1 VPATIRFDD
10 NPGADGNYAEITA
23 AKVSADIPLI
33 AFDGFK
39 NVFLALNAS
48 VSSAKQF
55 LFGFDGTGKLNAEAV
70 TFSARAPPLDPKT
83 GLKFALTLK
92 ETLKA
97 PVLSGGDVKNLQAFK
112 EFEFKN
118 IVLRDHGATAVTT
131 LFSADTPVEVFK
143 APSMENYAFALLPGA
158 FSWDSIIPGIKRI
171 PLHAARVT
179 DTAMIMVPLAT
190 MKFDNSK
197 NRNEYTHVN
206 DLPAVIRER
215 IEQVPNSK
223 EEVNGKTDWVNL
235 TDGLNLFTKVDVAS
249 SKHMK
254 ALFDLVGVKE
264 RHIGLKGRIS
274 PNVFWVMPEK
284 VGAQLKEDKK
294 VHQEIIKTME
304 IVTTLPGIKIAKLDQ
319 VFEVDEGTFTFKGQP
334 VFDRMNA
341 GTDTGDVE
349 VAAILS
355 SPSRFTIPSPLKGAP
370 PLKVFKLQTNIH
382 KGIEDRSFEIKV
394 EGVTGIDWK
403 QAFGIP
409 FFNLNKLGVDFT
421 LNQAKNEED
430 EKTKK
435 TKVGALTLVGGVSA
449 EVQVGDA
456 EIKTVGQLVFE
467 DGKFHDLVFQAP
479 NAVQLAKLPGLGH
492 VPFINELE
500 VENMSLSLAGAFTG
514 MTVKWPRMGIHG
526 QAGVMTLEK
535 TTVLMVR
542 GSAIELKKIAPV
554 PDVFNIKFPQA
565 LFAISAQP
573 GGKGDLGKFELT
585 NLPDAARQML
595 AGIIDNPGDE
605 VPIRDGLNLLGAVTK
620 EVIPKAL
627 RDPLNEKFA
636 IFDAV
641 DGPLILAG
649 VIDGLLVGKPKI
661 GLYAQLPGFKFPK
674 GQPWERVISFD
685 RVGTSF
691 FLDLNVATTI
701 FRAGVQGNSEVSIP
715 HLNDPRRVDKLK
727 FAGEAYM
734 NLDLVTF
741 VPAIKFAGYM
751 DGEWRKPMGINDNFT
766 MINPAFLIG
775 ADTDG
780 SVEFGVGASAN
791 WKVRGGKKDL
801 RFDVDFV
808 TNINFSSSIPLPK
821 KLGLVYK
828 ASELSLLTRF
838 EIEEAMLRGVLT
850 GPMADVAMEAL
861 IDPNA
866 KKAARDLQEQL
877 RKTSLIDIM
886 QLDKPPIPNVVFKNV
901 NLFFATPGAVIPG
914 REDTLD
920 TIGLRAGGEM
930 SIDMLGQTHRLG
942 AVDYRLTLTDGIII
956 KADIEPRKLG
966 PLKLK
971 NAKIDVQANIKSLP
985 HFKIRGDVDL
995 LGLTETLDINLSKDK
1010 IGFFYNK
1017 DLGPLLKLAVNART
1031 EGEDLFRAKD
1041 FVVEASVEQGLHD
1054 LLLETVNSNM
1064 PVPPLVRDIINTT
1077 NSMTPLRITGAK
1089 FRGALVEFIKG
1100 RPLTLELDH
1109 RIFGEKMEP
1118 AVATVK
1124 PIWNVSSPLEAFPTV
1139 PVTLALGNSFLN
1151 YLERHPVDV
1160 SKVIPAVGPLT
1171 LQEAS
1176 LRVER
1181 NTARGHAREFVIRG
1195 RSELLGATRDT
1206 ALRFYNTGMVL
1217 EEEIA
1222 VAQLWNS
1229 SLYGEV
1235 LAPKLGKI
1243 DDIRYNGEFKAD
1255 FYSWLKKSVGGAL
1268 DSHFKKVGSG
1278 LDVAQKKLD
1287 EAKNWAS
1294 EVDVHIGRARQH
1306 AINERERILRPL
1318 RDAEAAVRR
1327 ASDDVDYARRRARAE
1342 EDWID
1347 DNCCGWGTNWFKVG
1361 AHKAAEA
1368 FWWATY
1374 GVAKAAL
1381 WTAEKFLEG
1390 LRRTIEIIPIDLHP
1404 VVVFWK
1410 GVKVTA
1416 LGALEIAKGA
1426 VSFAQAVNTTVAD
1439 AVNKLI
1445 NVVAG
1450 AKILVVN
1457 KAIYWGTMKSG
1468 DLNVDLNF
1476 DLFNWRNLELNGLRV
1491 NLKDPTRTNLT
1502 GLAMAALKIVKKED
1516 KLLQE
1521 ASRLPA
1527 LAPRM
1532 VQPSNLVFTEAAVL
1546 AVKDNEQK
1554 ALAAIQQLRQQQAE
1568 ADIAVLERKS
1578 ALTPEE
1584 IAERIRR
1591 IDALAK
1597 LEVPKKYYHPGE
1609 EIVARLAASKTYEK
1623 NAWVGMMPANV
1634 SRGDVKVNT
1643 NARTAYENLNKR
1655 TGGTIKF
1662 KAPREYGEYSIRLNT
1677 GEVRGREVRTVDFV
1691 VERVPVAQA
1700 LKLSIPP
1707 GGIIDARF
1715 VAPKRYP
1722 HDAWFGIVPANIP
1735 HGREAANDANN
1746 KGFVYTETRV
1756 EDVVQFTVPKEL
1768 GAYDLRLND
1777 NDNNG
1782 KETASAPFRVELQ
1795 PKVLLKKIGFV
1806 TGEGIKVGYEAPWS
1820 YPTDAWIGLVPSDV
1834 AHGKETANDARDVAR
1849 ANMNSQS
1856 RGDFVLTAPEAPG
1869 KYDVRMHTNDNGGD
1883 EVYSLTVSV
1892 EEVAIAI
1899 KKTEFI
1905 PGEDIEIAFKSPS
1918 FYPGTAWIGI
1928 YPADA
1933 PRNELGQKDPRILSY
1948 DLTRL
1953 KTTGTLT
1960 FPAPAE
1966 AGHYEVRFNDDG
1978 GNGEDGNPKGNEGKG
1993 GREVR
1998 VLKFVVEPAAVSS
2011 VKQDFIPGEPMSVDY
2026 VVPSW
2031 YPATSW
2037 VALVPSNAPKQTR
2050 GVNEPVNKEHHALP
2064 ITGDE
2069 RARRTAENDPNKRAR
2084 RGRLTFTAPEPGL
2097 YDLRLNDDGGNG
2109 EDGTFKGFA
2118 GKAGGKD
2125 VRLAT
2130 FTVEPATVLP
2140 KKNDY
2145 IPGELIVVSADVPS
2159 FYSSYAFLS
2168 LVKADAGNV
2177 GGHQDKAIVEMHAL
2191 PATAAEQ
2198 TRARNETDPLKK
2210 YRKKQLTF
2218 TAPEAGLYELR
2229 FSDDGGNGVDG
2240 LFKGFGGKTGG
2251 KDVRLAT
2258 IRVEPVSVT
2267 PRKNDFI
2274 PREPIKVAF
2283 EAPSWY
2289 SDASFISL
2297 VKTGDKLSGGHADAK
2312 IMQRHDLKRTTTDIA
2327 KAKNDHPLRKYRTGE
2342 VVFTAPEPGTYD
2354 LLFDDD
2360 GGNGDDGK
2368 FTGFGGQAG
2377 GKTVRLATL
2386 RVEPATIT
2394 PKKLEFIP
2402 RETISMKLEVPSFY
2416 SDDAIVGLV
2425 KATDGVVKGQGD
2437 AALIQFAKLGATDG
2451 EKTRAQTE
2459 TDPLKKF
2466 RVKEITFPAPEPGTY
2481 HLRFNDDGGNGE
2493 DGKFKG
2499 FGGKT
2504 GGQDVRFAEIKI
2516 EPVLVKPTKDKYI
2529 PRERIK
2535 VAWNAPSWYSAD
2547 SWITLVKED
2556 AKPATAGHTE
2566 PSIIEMHKMRIT
2578 PKDAELR
2585 RTEPDPLKRYRKDE
2599 FVFTAPDPGVYHL
2612 RLNDD
2617 GGNGEDGA
2625 FKGFAGKGDGKE
2637 VRFAS
2642 FTIEPA
2648 SVTTPKDKFI
2658 PGETIDISYV
2668 VPHWYSDQSFVS
2680 LVKADPRAKR
2690 PAPTLKEHQK
2700 LTQGRTEEA
2709 EAKLRNDVKGQK
2721 NARIIQFAAMK
2732 ATAADKGRA
2741 EKETDPLKRFRKG
2754 SMTFTAPEPGTYELR
2769 LNDDGGNGEDG
2780 TFKGY
2785 GGKTPDKDGKVG
2797 GKGVRLALITVE
2809 PVSVASDRTGYVP
2822 DEPIQVTW
2830 QAPSW
2835 YGDFIWAS
2843 LVKADAPHETLGW
2856 NQEGLIQR
2864 QRLRRTPD
2872 DRSRAEREFDP
2883 MKRFRSGTFT
2893 FVTPKEPG
2901 TYQVRIN
2908 DDGGNGK
2915 DGTFTGFQGK
2925 GGGKEI
2931 RVTEFTV
2938 EEVGLTL
2945 AKQSVQPGDT
2955 LDLAFKAPS
2964 FYDKT
2969 AWLAIVEA
2977 SVPNGD
2983 EGRNFRRRVRP
2994 DEGLLVRT
3002 GNSRS
3007 TRSHYTL
3014 DGKTEGSLNLNTPE
3028 EIGAYEIRLHDAR
3041 DGGREVLVAEFFV
3054 DPAPAIAPAKPQ
3066 FFVGETIS
3074 LTFQASKGFK
3084 NHAWIGIVPADTAH
3098 GNETINQRARLSRKN
3113 LNRRDKGSMTL
3124 SSILQPGRYDIR
3136 MFDSNDNGNEVAS
3149 VTIEVVPRQTN

>member
-1 VPATIRFDD
+1 
-10 NPGADGNYAEITA
+10 
-23 AKVSADIPLI
+23 
-33 AFDGFK
+33 
-39 NVFLALNAS
+39 
-48 VSSAKQF
+48 
-55 LFGFDGTGKLNAEAV
+55 
-70 TFSARAPPLDPKT
+70 
-83 GLKFALTLK
+83 
-92 ETLKA
+92 
-97 PVLSGGDVKNLQAFK
+97 
-112 EFEFKN
+112 
-118 IVLRDHGATAVTT
+118 
-131 LFSADTPVEVFK
+131 
-143 APSMENYAFALLPGA
+143 
-158 FSWDSIIPGIKRI
+158 
-171 PLHAARVT
+171 
-179 DTAMIMVPLAT
+179 
-190 MKFDNSK
+190 
-197 NRNEYTHVN
+197 
-206 DLPAVIRER
+206 
-215 IEQVPNSK
+215 
-223 EEVNGKTDWVNL
+223 
-235 TDGLNLFTKVDVAS
+235 
-249 SKHMK
+249 
-254 ALFDLVGVKE
+254 
-264 RHIGLKGRIS
+264 
-274 PNVFWVMPEK
+274 
-284 VGAQLKEDKK
+284 
-294 VHQEIIKTME
+294 
-304 IVTTLPGIKIAKLDQ
+304 
-319 VFEVDEGTFTFKGQP
+319 
-334 VFDRMNA
+334 
-341 GTDTGDVE
+341 
-349 VAAILS
+349 
-355 SPSRFTIPSPLKGAP
+355 
-370 PLKVFKLQTNIH
+370 
-382 KGIEDRSFEIKV
+382 
-394 EGVTGIDWK
+394 
-403 QAFGIP
+403 
-409 FFNLNKLGVDFT
+409 
-421 LNQAKNEED
+421 
-430 EKTKK
+430 
-435 TKVGALTLVGGVSA
+435 
-449 EVQVGDA
+449 
-456 EIKTVGQLVFE
+456 VFE

-715 HLNDPRRVDKLK
+715 HLNDPRKVDKLK

-828 ASELSLLTRF
+828 ASELSLLTRL

-866 KKAARDLQEQL
+866 KKAARDLQAQL
-877 RKTSLIDIM
+877 RKASLIDIM
-886 QLDKPPIPNVVFKNV
+886 QLDKLPIPNVVFKDV

-920 TIGLRAGGEM
+920 TIGLRAGGKM
-930 SIDMLGQTHRLG
+930 SVNMLGETHRLG

-956 KADIEPRKLG
+956 KADIEPRDLG

-1054 LLLETVNSNM
+1054 LLLDTVNSNM

-1181 NTARGHAREFVIRG
+1181 NTVRGHAREFVIRG

-1235 LAPKLGKI
+1235 LAPKLGMI

-1287 EAKNWAS
+1287 EAKNWAN

-1591 IDALAK
+1591 IDALAR

-1609 EIVARLAASKTYEK
+1609 EIVARFAASKTYEK

-1677 GEVRGREVRTVDFV
+1677 GEERGREVRTVDFV

-1722 HDAWFGIVPANIP
+1722 RDAWFGIVPANIP

-1856 RGDFVLTAPEAPG
+1856 RGDFVLTAPEVPG

-1960 FPAPAE
+1960 FPAPPE

-2011 VKQDFIPGEPMSVDY
+2011 VKQDFIPGEPMTVDY

-2064 ITGDE
+2064 ITGDD

-2109 EDGTFKGFA
+2109 EDGKFTGFQ
-2118 GKAGGKD
+2118 GRGGGKE
-2125 VRLAT
+2125 VRLAQVR
-2130 FTVEPATVLP
+2130 VEPVGLVPRKFAF
-2140 KKNDY
+2140 
-2145 IPGELIVVSADVPS
+2145 IPREKIAVRFTAPS
-2159 FYSSYAFLS
+2159 FYSDNSFIS
-2168 LVKADAGNV
+2168 LVRKGAPAVADGHADTSIIEYHEMKGDRGRATNPDPV
-2177 GGHQDKAIVEMHAL
+2177 QRARKGELEFTAPRPGTYELRLNDDGGYQDKAIVEMHAL

-2198 TRARNETDPLKK
+2198 TRAQNETDPLKK

-2258 IRVEPVSVT
+2258 IRVEPVSV
-2267 PRKNDFI
+2267 
-2274 PREPIKVAF
+2274 
-2283 EAPSWY
+2283 
-2289 SDASFISL
+2289 
-2297 VKTGDKLSGGHADAK
+2297 
-2312 IMQRHDLKRTTTDIA
+2312 
-2327 KAKNDHPLRKYRTGE
+2327 
-2342 VVFTAPEPGTYD
+2342 
-2354 LLFDDD
+2354 
-2360 GGNGDDGK
+2360 
-2368 FTGFGGQAG
+2368 
-2377 GKTVRLATL
+2377 
-2386 RVEPATIT
+2386 
-2394 PKKLEFIP
+2394 
-2402 RETISMKLEVPSFY
+2402 
-2416 SDDAIVGLV
+2416 
-2425 KATDGVVKGQGD
+2425 
-2437 AALIQFAKLGATDG
+2437 
-2451 EKTRAQTE
+2451 
-2459 TDPLKKF
+2459 
-2466 RVKEITFPAPEPGTY
+2466 
-2481 HLRFNDDGGNGE
+2481 
-2493 DGKFKG
+2493 
-2499 FGGKT
+2499 
-2504 GGQDVRFAEIKI
+2504 
-2516 EPVLVKPTKDKYI
+2516 
-2529 PRERIK
+2529 
-2535 VAWNAPSWYSAD
+2535 
-2547 SWITLVKED
+2547 
-2556 AKPATAGHTE
+2556 
-2566 PSIIEMHKMRIT
+2566 
-2578 PKDAELR
+2578 
-2585 RTEPDPLKRYRKDE
+2585 
-2599 FVFTAPDPGVYHL
+2599 
-2612 RLNDD
+2612 
-2617 GGNGEDGA
+2617 
-2625 FKGFAGKGDGKE
+2625 
-2637 VRFAS
+2637 
-2642 FTIEPA
+2642 
-2648 SVTTPKDKFI
+2648 
-2658 PGETIDISYV
+2658 
-2668 VPHWYSDQSFVS
+2668 
-2680 LVKADPRAKR
+2680 
-2690 PAPTLKEHQK
+2690 
-2700 LTQGRTEEA
+2700 
-2709 EAKLRNDVKGQK
+2709 
-2721 NARIIQFAAMK
+2721 
-2732 ATAADKGRA
+2732 
-2741 EKETDPLKRFRKG
+2741 
-2754 SMTFTAPEPGTYELR
+2754 
-2769 LNDDGGNGEDG
+2769 
-2780 TFKGY
+2780 
-2785 GGKTPDKDGKVG
+2785 
-2797 GKGVRLALITVE
+2797 
-2809 PVSVASDRTGYVP
+2809 ASDRTGYVP

-2864 QRLRRTPD
+2864 QRLQRTPD

-2938 EEVGLTL
+2938 EEVELTL

-3136 MFDSNDNGNEVAS
+3136 MFDSNGNGNEVAS

>member
-1 VPATIRFDD
+1 
-10 NPGADGNYAEITA
+10 
-23 AKVSADIPLI
+23 
-33 AFDGFK
+33 
-39 NVFLALNAS
+39 
-48 VSSAKQF
+48 
-55 LFGFDGTGKLNAEAV
+55 
-70 TFSARAPPLDPKT
+70 
-83 GLKFALTLK
+83 
-92 ETLKA
+92 
-97 PVLSGGDVKNLQAFK
+97 
-112 EFEFKN
+112 
-118 IVLRDHGATAVTT
+118 
-131 LFSADTPVEVFK
+131 
-143 APSMENYAFALLPGA
+143 
-158 FSWDSIIPGIKRI
+158 
-171 PLHAARVT
+171 
-179 DTAMIMVPLAT
+179 
-190 MKFDNSK
+190 
-197 NRNEYTHVN
+197 
-206 DLPAVIRER
+206 
-215 IEQVPNSK
+215 
-223 EEVNGKTDWVNL
+223 
-235 TDGLNLFTKVDVAS
+235 
-249 SKHMK
+249 
-254 ALFDLVGVKE
+254 
-264 RHIGLKGRIS
+264 
-274 PNVFWVMPEK
+274 
-284 VGAQLKEDKK
+284 
-294 VHQEIIKTME
+294 
-304 IVTTLPGIKIAKLDQ
+304 
-319 VFEVDEGTFTFKGQP
+319 
-334 VFDRMNA
+334 
-341 GTDTGDVE
+341 
-349 VAAILS
+349 
-355 SPSRFTIPSPLKGAP
+355 
-370 PLKVFKLQTNIH
+370 
-382 KGIEDRSFEIKV
+382 
-394 EGVTGIDWK
+394 
-403 QAFGIP
+403 
-409 FFNLNKLGVDFT
+409 
-421 LNQAKNEED
+421 
-430 EKTKK
+430 
-435 TKVGALTLVGGVSA
+435 
-449 EVQVGDA
+449 
-456 EIKTVGQLVFE
+456 
-467 DGKFHDLVFQAP
+467 
-479 NAVQLAKLPGLGH
+479 
-492 VPFINELE
+492 
-500 VENMSLSLAGAFTG
+500 
-514 MTVKWPRMGIHG
+514 
-526 QAGVMTLEK
+526 
-535 TTVLMVR
+535 
-542 GSAIELKKIAPV
+542 
-554 PDVFNIKFPQA
+554 
-565 LFAISAQP
+565 
-573 GGKGDLGKFELT
+573 
-585 NLPDAARQML
+585 
-595 AGIIDNPGDE
+595 
-605 VPIRDGLNLLGAVTK
+605 
-620 EVIPKAL
+620 
-627 RDPLNEKFA
+627 
-636 IFDAV
+636 
-641 DGPLILAG
+641 
-649 VIDGLLVGKPKI
+649 
-661 GLYAQLPGFKFPK
+661 
-674 GQPWERVISFD
+674 
-685 RVGTSF
+685 
-691 FLDLNVATTI
+691 
-701 FRAGVQGNSEVSIP
+701 
-715 HLNDPRRVDKLK
+715 
-727 FAGEAYM
+727 
-734 NLDLVTF
+734 
-741 VPAIKFAGYM
+741 
-751 DGEWRKPMGINDNFT
+751 
-766 MINPAFLIG
+766 
-775 ADTDG
+775 
-780 SVEFGVGASAN
+780 
-791 WKVRGGKKDL
+791 
-801 RFDVDFV
+801 
-808 TNINFSSSIPLPK
+808 
-821 KLGLVYK
+821 
-828 ASELSLLTRF
+828 
-838 EIEEAMLRGVLT
+838 
-850 GPMADVAMEAL
+850 MADVAMEAL

-886 QLDKPPIPNVVFKNV
+886 QLDKLPIPNVVFKNV

-956 KADIEPRKLG
+956 KADIEPRNLG

-1139 PVTLALGNSFLN
+1139 PVTLALGNSFLD

-1410 GVKVTA
+1410 GVNVTA

-1609 EIVARLAASKTYEK
+1609 EIVARFAASKTYEK

-1677 GEVRGREVRTVDFV
+1677 GEERGREVRTVDFV

-1722 HDAWFGIVPANIP
+1722 RDAGFGIVPANIP

-1966 AGHYEVRFNDDG
+1966 AGHYEVRFN
-1978 GNGEDGNPKGNEGKG
+1978 
-1993 GREVR
+1993 
-1998 VLKFVVEPAAVSS
+1998 
-2011 VKQDFIPGEPMSVDY
+2011 
-2026 VVPSW
+2026 
-2031 YPATSW
+2031 
-2037 VALVPSNAPKQTR
+2037 
-2050 GVNEPVNKEHHALP
+2050 
-2064 ITGDE
+2064 
-2069 RARRTAENDPNKRAR
+2069 
-2084 RGRLTFTAPEPGL
+2084 
-2097 YDLRLNDDGGNG
+2097 
-2109 EDGTFKGFA
+2109 
-2118 GKAGGKD
+2118 
-2125 VRLAT
+2125 
-2130 FTVEPATVLP
+2130 
-2140 KKNDY
+2140 
-2145 IPGELIVVSADVPS
+2145 
-2159 FYSSYAFLS
+2159 
-2168 LVKADAGNV
+2168 
-2177 GGHQDKAIVEMHAL
+2177 
-2191 PATAAEQ
+2191 
-2198 TRARNETDPLKK
+2198 
-2210 YRKKQLTF
+2210 
-2218 TAPEAGLYELR
+2218 
-2229 FSDDGGNGVDG
+2229 
-2240 LFKGFGGKTGG
+2240 
-2251 KDVRLAT
+2251 
-2258 IRVEPVSVT
+2258 
-2267 PRKNDFI
+2267 
-2274 PREPIKVAF
+2274 
-2283 EAPSWY
+2283 
-2289 SDASFISL
+2289 
-2297 VKTGDKLSGGHADAK
+2297 
-2312 IMQRHDLKRTTTDIA
+2312 
-2327 KAKNDHPLRKYRTGE
+2327 
-2342 VVFTAPEPGTYD
+2342 
-2354 LLFDDD
+2354 DD

-2625 FKGFAGKGDGKE
+2625 FKGFAGKGGGKE

-2797 GKGVRLALITVE
+2797 GKDVRLALITVE